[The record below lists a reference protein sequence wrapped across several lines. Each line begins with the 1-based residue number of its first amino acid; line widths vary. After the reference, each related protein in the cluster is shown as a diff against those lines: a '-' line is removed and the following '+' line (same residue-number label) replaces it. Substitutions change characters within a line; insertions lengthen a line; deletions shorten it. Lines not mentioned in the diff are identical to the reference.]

1 LQAWPFLGLASC
13 AQSGQSIL
21 GMFGQVSQS
30 NLVTKLGKY
39 ATISVPVEVKKRL
52 EEAKGNKTW
61 GEFLLEMCTEWQ
73 QLKSEKAFHELKR
86 LLSKDDLKSIRDS
99 NKEFR
104 EQFALR

>member
-1 LQAWPFLGLASC
+1 
-13 AQSGQSIL
+13 
-21 GMFGQVSQS
+21 VS
-30 NLVTKLGKY
+30 KLGSY
-39 ATISVPVEVKKRL
+39 ATISIPVEVKKLL

-73 QLKSEKAFHELKR
+73 QPKSENAFHELKR
-86 LLSKDDLKSIRDS
+86 LLSKDDLKSIRES

>member
-1 LQAWPFLGLASC
+1 
-13 AQSGQSIL
+13 
-21 GMFGQVSQS
+21 M
-30 NLVTKLGKY
+30 GKY
-39 ATISVPVEVKKRL
+39 ATISVPVGVKKRL